1 MPKSSI
7 PRIVK
12 INLEVYN
19 VIPIENIIRK
29 YRNAVFF
36 TIRLLFDEEEFFT
49 IIIFVIFFMDVLLPK
64 IKLKIRLHKELKNK
78 KQKQEAFRK
87 KMKELEIK

>member
-1 MPKSSI
+1 MERRFKMFL
-7 PRIVK
+7 R
-12 INLEVYN
+12 
-19 VIPIENIIRK
+19 
-29 YRNAVFF
+29 
-36 TIRLLFDEEEFFT
+36 
-49 IIIFVIFFMDVLLPK
+49 FVLIGLYLTFIIFFMDVLLPK